1 MYFSARYSTA
11 CQSRDMPLLTDA
23 TLSQASE
30 QGILDNKVVALGGV
44 TPDKIHYLKSLNF
57 GGAAMLGCINS
68 MAGLSEAQLC
78 VRLHSIREC
87 FG

>member
-1 MYFSARYSTA
+1 MSKLGYASAF
-11 CQSRDMPLLTDA
+11 TDA
-23 TLSQASE
+23 TLRQASE

-78 VRLHSIREC
+78 ARLHSIREC
-87 FG
+87 FIQH